1 MTVRSVPIDYI
12 PLIVGNVFTLTI
24 ISWTIGNLRKK
35 KIERKKIHLI
45 GAVVYTRDSMRNLTG
60 KIEHRFRTYGA
71 HDRYVRV
78 SVRPT
83 LFEAILD
90 IVHEGQSVL
99 VAFINLIKP
108 AQDPRQGKGD

>member
-1 MTVRSVPIDYI
+1 MG
-12 PLIVGNVFTLTI
+12 IVVIWEKQILVQGVAEFVVGI
-24 ISWTIGNLRKK
+24 RTIGNLRKK